1 MKRLL
6 LILILTFSFQSWTKA
21 DDIRD
26 FEIEGISIG
35 DSLLDFYKI
44 DEIKSA
50 PKKYYPNSK
59 KYYHLSFVDKKVVY
73 DGLKFH
79 IFNMDNKYIIQ
90 SFQGRLTIDNIEDCL
105 IKKKLVKDQIS
116 SSLSVINTD
125 DYEFDYPQYA
135 NSKAIVSALYINGGK
150 IKIWCDDLSEAL
162 NDEGYLSGLA
172 VDISPQKFDKWLN
185 NEAYK

>member
-1 MKRLL
+1 MERLL
-6 LILILTFSFQSWTKA
+6 LILIFTFSFQTLTNA

-26 FEIEGISIG
+26 FEIEGMSIG
-35 DSLLDFYKI
+35 DSLLDFYSI
-44 DEIKSA
+44 DEIESKS
-50 PKKYYPNSK
+50 KRYYPNSK
-59 KYYHLSFVDKKVVY
+59 KYYHLSFVEKKVVY

-79 IFNMDNKYIIQ
+79 IFNRDNKYIIQ

-116 SSLSVINTD
+116 SSLSVINTN

-150 IKIWCDDLSEAL
+150 IKIWCDDLSKAV